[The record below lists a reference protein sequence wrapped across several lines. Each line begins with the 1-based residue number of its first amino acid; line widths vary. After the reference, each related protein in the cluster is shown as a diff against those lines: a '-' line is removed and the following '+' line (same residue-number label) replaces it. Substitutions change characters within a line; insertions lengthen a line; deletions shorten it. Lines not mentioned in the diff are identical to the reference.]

1 VDFKNW
7 FTQKRNSISSR
18 LDHQSFCKTGKF
30 LLRCAVF
37 GIVIIMLLY
46 LIYATIYAVCAYAI
60 YSHYAAEDIEAYLSK
75 TSEEILLK
83 SSNETE
89 IVQNIVNWELREFVL
104 TSERFQIQDLIL
116 RGISTKPSWYL
127 FLNKGNCGELGIVFE
142 DMANRTGLT
151 CRKVAINGFIDL
163 EGHTENHA
171 WSEVLLNG
179 TEWVVADSGFN
190 FYPPADHY
198 FNYSE
203 IWLLGP
209 VYAFEDGAQVEDRT
223 AHYIPNTERI
233 IVMSTRGGE
242 AIPNCSIEIEMNNN
256 GKSQRV
262 VGTTIKLKT
271 NESGLCPV
279 TLGVYD
285 NTSYTLRIID
295 LKSIYQYEG
304 ETGII
309 LENNTG
315 EIKIEVDQP
324 RPNAAS
330 AVFTVLIITTLC
342 IWRHILRKKQI

>member
-1 VDFKNW
+1 
-7 FTQKRNSISSR
+7 
-18 LDHQSFCKTGKF
+18 
-30 LLRCAVF
+30 LRCVVF
-37 GIVIIMLLY
+37 GIVITILLY
-46 LIYATIYAVCAYAI
+46 SISAIYAYAV
-60 YSHYAAEDIEAYLSK
+60 YSHYAADGMEDYLSI

-116 RGISTKPSWYL
+116 RGISTEPGWYL
-127 FLNKGNCGELGIVFE
+127 FLNKGNCGEFGIVFE

-151 CRKVAINGFIDL
+151 CRKVAINGFIDFN
-163 EGHTENHA
+163 GRTENHA

-190 FYPPADHY
+190 FYPPTNHY

-209 VYAFEDGAQVEDRT
+209 VYAFEGRVQVEDRT

-233 IVMSTRGGE
+233 IVVSTRDGE
-242 AIPNCSIEIEMNNN
+242 TIPNCSIEIEMNYN

-262 VGTTIKLKT
+262 VGTAIKLET

-279 TLGVYD
+279 TLGIYD

-295 LKSIYQYEG
+295 SKSIYQYEG
-304 ETGII
+304 ETDII
-309 LENNTG
+309 LGNDTG

-324 RPNAAS
+324 RPNATS
-330 AVFTVLIITTLC
+330 AVLIVLIIITLC
-342 IWRHILRKKQI
+342 IWRHVLSKKQL

>member
-7 FTQKRNSISSR
+7 FTQKKNSISNR
-18 LDHQSFCKTGKF
+18 LDHRSFCETGKY

-37 GIVIIMLLY
+37 GITIIMLLCS
-46 LIYATIYAVCAYAI
+46 IYAICTYAK
-60 YSHYAAEDIEAYLSK
+60 YSHYAADDIEVYLNK

-89 IVQNIVNWELREFVL
+89 IVQNIVNWERGEFIL
-104 TSERFQIQDLIL
+104 TSERFQIQDFIL
-116 RGISTKPSWYL
+116 RRISTKPGWYL
-127 FLNKGNCGELGIVFE
+127 FLNKGNCGEFRIVFE
-142 DMANRTGLT
+142 DMAKRTGLT
-151 CRKVAINGFIDL
+151 CRKVTINGFIDL
-163 EGHTENHA
+163 KGHTQNHA

-209 VYAFEDGAQVEDRT
+209 VYAFEDGTQVEDRT
-223 AHYIPNTERI
+223 AHYIPNVERI
-233 IVMSTRGGE
+233 IVMSTRDGE
-242 AIPNCSIEIEMNNN
+242 AIPNCSIKIEMNNN

-262 VGTTIKLKT
+262 VGTVIKLKT

-330 AVFTVLIITTLC
+330 AVFIVLIITTLC